1 MRRGSR
7 WQDSRSSVSILP
19 TRRGGLTAV
28 ALFDSR
34 RWVTVA
40 FWRNCDTLSSLA
52 LIPLSY
58 GFDNRRPSQA
68 RSLATRAADAQ
79 GGDPAFVSFFLL
91 PLALVVPSFCR
102 TRPSS
107 HRLSIAPAGSGIE
120 ANTHLCVAFRLNC
133 DTTAGFGRID
143 LSSASPVVPVTL
155 VYALIRRLDLEPTTS
170 ARSCA
175 QARRIVVGEG
185 I

>member
-1 MRRGSR
+1 MRFAYSLASPIAIR
-7 WQDSRSSVSILP
+7 I
-19 TRRGGLTAV
+19 AV
-28 ALFDSR
+28 GVLAEPR
-34 RWVTVA
+34 HA
-40 FWRNCDTLSSLA
+40 PSLA

-58 GFDNRRPSQA
+58 WFDNRRPSQE
-68 RSLATRAADAQ
+68 RSLATRAAGAQ
-79 GGDPAFVSFFLL
+79 GGDPTFVSFFLL
-91 PLALVVPSFCR
+91 PLALVAPSFRR

-107 HRLSIAPAGSGIE
+107 HGLSIAPAGRGTD

-143 LSSASPVVPVTL
+143 LSSPSPVVPVTL
-155 VYALIRRLDLEPTTS
+155 VYALIRRLDLEPTTC

-175 QARRIVVGEG
+175 QARRIVVGER